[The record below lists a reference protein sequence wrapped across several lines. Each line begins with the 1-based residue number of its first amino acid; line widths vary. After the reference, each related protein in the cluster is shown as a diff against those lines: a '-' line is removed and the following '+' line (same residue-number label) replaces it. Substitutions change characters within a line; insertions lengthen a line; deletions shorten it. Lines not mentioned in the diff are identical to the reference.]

1 MRTSRQEYHAPMPH
15 PTRSFWGWGYDD
27 SQLGAEELSTVRAL
41 VEARLGVPCP
51 PPLAPPSL
59 DAVRLPSPCLA
70 PPPALAPIVSQAR
83 YDRAAHTYGKA
94 YRDIVR
100 GLDGDFAPAP
110 DAVAYPRTEAEVIAV
125 LAWCDE
131 RGLSAIPYG
140 GGSST
145 VGGVEARR
153 DEGRG
158 AVSIDLGRLGQV
170 LEIDHVSRAARIQ
183 GGILGPALE
192 AALRPHG
199 LSLRH
204 YPQSFE
210 LSTLGG
216 WIATRSGGHFATLHT
231 HIEDFVEGLRVI
243 TPRGVVATR
252 RLPASGAGP
261 SPDRLFAGSEG
272 ALGIVTEAWMRLHER
287 PHFRAAATVRFRQ
300 FLEAAAAARALGQ
313 SGLHPTNCR
322 LLDAAEAQANGAGDG
337 TEHLLLVAFESAD
350 HPLEAWMDR
359 ALALCREHGGAH
371 KEGAGRTRTGDEGER
386 DGAAGAWRSMFLR
399 APYLRDGCCRLG
411 LIAETFE
418 TAVTWD
424 RFPAFHASVMEAT
437 RAATLRI
444 AGAASVTCRLTH
456 VYPDGAAPYF
466 TVIAPGKPGSQV
478 QMWDEIKAAA
488 GEAILAGGGTIT
500 HHHAVGRDHRPWYD
514 RERPDLFAEMLRA
527 AKRAVD
533 PGAIMNPGVLV

>member
-1 MRTSRQEYHAPMPH
+1 MPH
-15 PTRSFWGWGYDD
+15 PTRSFWGWGHDESRLD
-27 SQLGAEELSTVRAL
+27 EDELAAVQAL
-41 VEARLGVPCP
+41 VEARLGIACP
-51 PPLAPPSL
+51 AALAPPSL
-59 DAVRLPSPCLA
+59 DAVRLPPPRVSPPSSLA
-70 PPPALAPIVSQAR
+70 AVVRQAPR
-83 YDRAAHTYGKA
+83 DRAAHTYGKA

-100 GLDGDFAPAP
+100 GLSGDFAPAP
-110 DAVAYPRTEAEVIAV
+110 DAVAYPRSEAEVGDV

-131 RGLSAIPYG
+131 RGLFAIPYG

-158 AVSIDLGRLGQV
+158 AVSIDLTGLDQV
-170 LEIDHVSRAARIQ
+170 LEIDRVSRAARIQ

-210 LSTLGG
+210 FSTLGG
-216 WIATRSGGHFATLHT
+216 WIATRSAGHFATLHT
-231 HIEDFVEGLRVI
+231 HVEDFVEGLRVV

-287 PHFRAAATVRFRQ
+287 PRFRAAATVRFPE
-300 FLEAAAAARALGQ
+300 FLAAAAAARALGQ

-322 LLDAAEAQANGAGDG
+322 VVDAAEAQSTGAGDG
-337 TEHLLLVAFESAD
+337 THHLLLVAFESAD
-350 HPLEAWMDR
+350 HPLDTWMDR
-359 ALALCREHGGAH
+359 ALEHCRAHGGVAR
-371 KEGAGRTRTGDEGER
+371 EGAGRTRTGEEGER
-386 DGAAGAWRSMFLR
+386 EGSAGAWRSMFLR
-399 APYLRDGCCRLG
+399 APYLRDGLCRLG
-411 LIAETFE
+411 LIADTFE

-437 RAATLRI
+437 RAAATRI
-444 AGAASVTCRLTH
+444 AGAASVTCRVTH

-466 TVIAPGKPGSQV
+466 TVIAPGKPGSHV
-478 QMWDEIKAAA
+478 AMWDEIKAAA
-488 GEAILAGGGTIT
+488 SEAILAGGGTIT

-514 RERPDLFAEMLRA
+514 RERPELFAEMIRA
-527 AKRAVD
+527 AKKVVD
-533 PGAIMNPGVLV
+533 PGGIMNPGVLV